1 MASMVG
7 SVVVRKEDP
16 NLLTGRGKY
25 TDDLVL
31 SGMVHA
37 AFHRSSEAHA
47 DIVSIDT
54 TAARAMPG
62 VLGVWTAADLADMP
76 NLPSV
81 PIPGLERPCLAID
94 RVRFVGEMIA
104 VVVANTR
111 YQAAD
116 AAAAIEVAYATLPV
130 VATLEQAM
138 AGAEAIWPAM
148 GGNAVP
154 LVPMDDEGAE
164 AALAGCANRFTL
176 QLRNTRCA
184 PVPMETGAYLADWGP
199 TGLTM
204 WLSTQGAHAVRNTVA
219 ATFGLGH
226 HECRIVTPE
235 VGGGFGAK
243 VPWYPEHFLI
253 PLMSKLTGRPVKY
266 SETRTENMMAMVH
279 GRDQIEQIEVGCDDD
294 GKVHVLKV
302 QINSN
307 VGSYADPTGFGLAM
321 LTSWMSGG
329 IYDIAQIFA
338 GITDWF
344 TNQMS
349 LAAYRGAGRPESSFL
364 IERTMDLIAD
374 ELGLDPLAV
383 RRRNML
389 QSDQFPFTVAHT
401 GGFVNYDSG
410 DYPKQLDKLMTLIDI
425 DALKADQ
432 AVRLAD
438 PSAKLLGIGFSTW
451 LEIAGFGPRGSL
463 EGFGHLGS
471 WESARLRVLP
481 DGSCH
486 ITTGISPHGQG
497 TYTMLSQIAS
507 EVTGIDFDK
516 ITVFHGDTDVV
527 PQGIGTMGSRAT
539 PVAGSAVWTSAQV
552 IVDRARKIAAHMLEA
567 ADEDI
572 VLVDGAF
579 QVAGSPDRTKSWA
592 EIGTAGFQGASLPE
606 GMKIGALEELTHFEP
621 SNFTFPSGAYCAIV
635 EIDRETGEVVVQR
648 FVAVD
653 DCGVII
659 NPANAAGQ
667 VMGGVAQGIAQ
678 ALYESV
684 EYDPSSGQP
693 RTATLMDYLV
703 PSAAEFPMFELD
715 HTVTPTPSNPLG
727 AKGLGESG
735 AVGATPAVV
744 NAVVDALSHLGVR
757 DVSMPITPE
766 KVWRLL
772 NV

>member
-31 SGMVHA
+31 SGMAHA

-47 DIVSIDT
+47 DIVRVDT
-54 TAARAMPG
+54 TEARAMPG
-62 VLGVWTAADLADMP
+62 VIGVWTAADLADMP

-116 AAAAIEVAYATLPV
+116 AAAAIEVEYATLPV

-199 TGLTM
+199 AGLTM

-266 SETRTENMMAMVH
+266 SETRTENMLAMVH

-329 IYDIAQIFA
+329 IYDIGQIYA

-349 LAAYRGAGRPESSFL
+349 LAAYRGAGGPNRRSS
-364 IERTMDLIAD
+364 
-374 ELGLDPLAV
+374 
-383 RRRNML
+383 
-389 QSDQFPFTVAHT
+389 
-401 GGFVNYDSG
+401 
-410 DYPKQLDKLMTLIDI
+410 
-425 DALKADQ
+425 
-432 AVRLAD
+432 
-438 PSAKLLGIGFSTW
+438 
-451 LEIAGFGPRGSL
+451 
-463 EGFGHLGS
+463 
-471 WESARLRVLP
+471 
-481 DGSCH
+481 
-486 ITTGISPHGQG
+486 
-497 TYTMLSQIAS
+497 
-507 EVTGIDFDK
+507 
-516 ITVFHGDTDVV
+516 
-527 PQGIGTMGSRAT
+527 
-539 PVAGSAVWTSAQV
+539 
-552 IVDRARKIAAHMLEA
+552 
-567 ADEDI
+567 
-572 VLVDGAF
+572 
-579 QVAGSPDRTKSWA
+579 
-592 EIGTAGFQGASLPE
+592 
-606 GMKIGALEELTHFEP
+606 
-621 SNFTFPSGAYCAIV
+621 SNGRWI
-635 EIDRETGEVVVQR
+635 
-648 FVAVD
+648 
-653 DCGVII
+653 
-659 NPANAAGQ
+659 
-667 VMGGVAQGIAQ
+667 
-678 ALYESV
+678 
-684 EYDPSSGQP
+684 
-693 RTATLMDYLV
+693 
-703 PSAAEFPMFELD
+703 
-715 HTVTPTPSNPLG
+715 
-727 AKGLGESG
+727 
-735 AVGATPAVV
+735 
-744 NAVVDALSHLGVR
+744 
-757 DVSMPITPE
+757 
-766 KVWRLL
+766 
-772 NV
+772 